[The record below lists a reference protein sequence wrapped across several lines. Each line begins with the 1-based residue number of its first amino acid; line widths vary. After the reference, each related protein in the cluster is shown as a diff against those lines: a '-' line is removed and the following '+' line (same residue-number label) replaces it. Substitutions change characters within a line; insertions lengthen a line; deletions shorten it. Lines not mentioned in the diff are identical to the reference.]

1 MAEATINERITRVVK
16 PQGVT
21 LELTM
26 DEAQTL
32 RDVLA
37 KVGGSPRV
45 SRRRHIA
52 ALSKAME
59 DAGIYYGDLQ
69 DMTGSVYF
77 EDES

>member
-1 MAEATINERITRVVK
+1 MAKATVNERITRVVK

-37 KVGGSPRV
+37 KVGGAPRE
-45 SRRRHIA
+45 SRRRYITA
-52 ALSKAME
+52 VSRAME
-59 DAGIYYGDLQ
+59 DAGIYYGDLK

-77 EDES
+77 ADES